1 MEINILLLADFR
13 LNLGYSTASVFYLH
27 FCLPPVHEDST
38 LRLLTTLAHTVR
50 FSRVARAWQR
60 TILPL
65 FYLMKTFK
73 ALVSCSLGKL
83 HLELQ
88 AYRLHNC
95 VPQWHITDLPISLIG
110 LCLIYSFQCTLSFE
124 FLESMEG

>member
-13 LNLGYSTASVFYLH
+13 LNLGYSTASVFHLH
-27 FCLPPVHEDST
+27 FCLLPVHEDST
-38 LRLLTTLAHTVR
+38 LRLLTTLTHSVS
-50 FSRVARAWQR
+50 FSRVARTRQR

-95 VPQWHITDLPISLIG
+95 VPQWHITDLLIPLIG
-110 LCLIYSFQCTLSFE
+110 IQSMFKLLLSMHFV
-124 FLESMEG
+124 F